1 MNFADF
7 VTELNYQYRTST
19 LFINE
24 AYLENS
30 EFKHSV
36 STTDSQFVFK
46 RCKIFPT
53 DIYISFR
60 GTESLNDAMID
71 VQCGSEI
78 PAYGNEESSIR
89 VHSGFYKAYCSVR
102 EQIRKLIAYGTNET
116 DPRYNRYFISG
127 HSLGGA
133 LALLC
138 ALDIQ
143 YHNPEA
149 TIILLTIGQPKVG
162 NRAFSESTNRRL
174 QNYYRVVNGDDC
186 VPKFPWSYSHTG
198 ELIEI
203 GEKHWWKPFSL
214 EDHFR
219 ANYIREL
226 LKIPG

>member
-1 MNFADF
+1 MKFSQF
-7 VTELNYQYRTST
+7 VRDLNYQFQIST

-24 AYLENS
+24 AYLEDS
-30 EFKHSV
+30 EFKTHEG
-36 STTDSQFVFK
+36 STDTQFVFK
-46 RCKIFPT
+46 QCPVFPT
-53 DIYISFR
+53 DVYLAFR
-60 GTESLNDAMID
+60 GTESFRDALTDI
-71 VQCGSEI
+71 QCGSEI

-102 EQIRKLIAYGTNET
+102 EKIKNLISET
-116 DPRYNRYFISG
+116 PNARIFISG

-149 TIILLTIGQPKVG
+149 TIFLLTIGQPKVG
-162 NRAFSESTNRRL
+162 NQAFVDSTNRRL
-174 QNYYRVVNGDDC
+174 SDYYRVTNGDDG
-186 VPKFPWSYSHTG
+186 VPKFPITYRHAG
-198 ELIEI
+198 ELIEV
-203 GEKHWWKPFSL
+203 GEKHWWKPISL

-226 LKIPG
+226 LKIK